1 MHPITWLII
10 LVLFG
15 IGEAVTVGLTSIWFA
30 LGALGALIVSQLGL
44 GFWPQITT
52 FIVLSALSMLLVRP
66 FAKKFLRPGY
76 SATNADRIIGATG
89 LVTEE
94 IDNLARS
101 RPGEHRRTGMERPQH
116 RRGRRDPRGPGGPH
130 RPDPGRQGSGGAGP
144 GRRSPALTHRLPQRP
159 PPSAI
164 PDPCDPTI
172 IRQYKEE
179 QLCWNTL

>member
-94 IDNLARS
+94 IDNLAGHGLVNIAGQVWSARSTEEGAVTPRARRSASSRS
-101 RPGEHRRTGMERPQH
+101 RAS
-116 RRGRRDPRGPGGPH
+116 
-130 RPDPGRQGSGGAGP
+130 GSGGAGP
-144 GRRSPALTHRLPQRP
+144 GRRSPSADP
-159 PPSAI
+159 PPSPAS
-164 PDPCDPTI
+164 PAVRDP
-172 IRQYKEE
+172 RS
-179 QLCWNTL
+179 L

>member
-94 IDNLARS
+94 IDNLAGHGLVNIAGQVWSARS
-101 RPGEHRRTGMERPQH
+101 TEEGAVIPAGQEVRIVQIQGVKVLVEPVQA
-116 RRGRRDPRGPGGPH
+116 GG
-130 RPDPGRQGSGGAGP
+130 S
-144 GRRSPALTHRLPQRP
+144 QR
-159 PPSAI
+159 
-164 PDPCDPTI
+164 
-172 IRQYKEE
+172 
-179 QLCWNTL
+179 

>member
-52 FIVLSALSMLLVRP
+52 LSMLLVRP

-94 IDNLARS
+94 IDNLAGHGLVNIAGQVWSARS
-101 RPGEHRRTGMERPQH
+101 TEEGAVIPAGQEVRIVQIQGVKVLVEPVQA
-116 RRGRRDPRGPGGPH
+116 GG
-130 RPDPGRQGSGGAGP
+130 S
-144 GRRSPALTHRLPQRP
+144 QR
-159 PPSAI
+159 
-164 PDPCDPTI
+164 
-172 IRQYKEE
+172 
-179 QLCWNTL
+179 

>member
-94 IDNLARS
+94 IDNLAGHGLVWSARS
-101 RPGEHRRTGMERPQH
+101 TEEGAVIPAGQEVRIVQIQGVKVLVEPVQA
-116 RRGRRDPRGPGGPH
+116 GG
-130 RPDPGRQGSGGAGP
+130 S
-144 GRRSPALTHRLPQRP
+144 QR
-159 PPSAI
+159 
-164 PDPCDPTI
+164 
-172 IRQYKEE
+172 
-179 QLCWNTL
+179 